1 MQVFTDK
8 PLGFFGRLKAIQA
21 AYVLRDMGGWWR
33 VLLFGRTGR
42 LPDNFAEL
50 VDAVSTTAAL
60 TQHIHLT
67 SDELAAVLAVLKWV
81 PKPVEFEWF
90 VSEQTVGP
98 GILVEAYIDTQLRE
112 LEHDGWRVESWL
124 HPTQTHRRRLVVH
137 ACRRLAEP
145 KP

>member
-50 VDAVSTTAAL
+50 
-60 TQHIHLT
+60 
-67 SDELAAVLAVLKWV
+67 AVLKWV

-98 GILVEAYIDTQLRE
+98 GILVEAYIDSQLRE